1 MMHVRINIINS
12 ETLVHWVTRIYAEHK
27 NLGKERN
34 MVWEII
40 FLFIMVEL
48 LNYVKVGIMQDIVMN
63 RKILDLKNEHRI
75 NTMHI

>member
-1 MMHVRINIINS
+1 MTMMHVRINIINS

-63 RKILDLKNEHRI
+63 RKILDLKNEGFLYE
-75 NTMHI
+75 

>member
-1 MMHVRINIINS
+1 MIDHLLLIMTMMHVRINIINS
-12 ETLVHWVTRIYAEHK
+12 ETLVHWVTCIYAEHK

-48 LNYVKVGIMQDIVMN
+48 LNYVKVGIMQDIVIN
-63 RKILDLKNEHRI
+63 RKI
-75 NTMHI
+75 

>member
-1 MMHVRINIINS
+1 MTMMHVRINIINS

-48 LNYVKVGIMQDIVMN
+48 LNYVKVGIMQDIVIN
-63 RKILDLKNEHRI
+63 RKMLDLKNEGFI
-75 NTMHI
+75 A

>member
-1 MMHVRINIINS
+1 MTMMHVRINIINS
-12 ETLVHWVTRIYAEHK
+12 ETLVHWVTRFYAEHK
-27 NLGKERN
+27 DLGKERN

-63 RKILDLKNEHRI
+63 RKVLD
-75 NTMHI
+75 

>member
-34 MVWEII
+34 MAWEIMFYHGRI
-40 FLFIMVEL
+40 IELCESWHHVRYSYKWKNIRLNIEGFLFIAQ
-48 LNYVKVGIMQDIVMN
+48 IPC
-63 RKILDLKNEHRI
+63 
-75 NTMHI
+75 

>member
-1 MMHVRINIINS
+1 MMHVSINIINS

-48 LNYVKVGIMQDIVMN
+48 LNYVKVGIM
-63 RKILDLKNEHRI
+63 
-75 NTMHI
+75 

>member
-40 FLFIMVEL
+40 FLFTMVEI
-48 LNYVKVGIMQDIVMN
+48 LNYVKVGIM
-63 RKILDLKNEHRI
+63 LDKVI
-75 NTMHI
+75 N

>member
-1 MMHVRINIINS
+1 MTMMHVSINIINS

-34 MVWEII
+34 MVWEIM
-40 FLFIMVEL
+40 FLFIIIEL

-63 RKILDLKNEHRI
+63 RKILDSPASH
-75 NTMHI
+75 

>member
-48 LNYVKVGIMQDIVMN
+48 LNYVKVGIMQDIVIN
-63 RKILDLKNEHRI
+63 RKI
-75 NTMHI
+75 